1 LHWHETLIDKQ
12 KIDWTA
18 PTAIFKHRPVF
29 NIAKTSSH
37 AFASYAGGEP
47 EAEHDRCRDG
57 RLTMPLNR
65 EEGANFALGLCDA
78 EQR

>member
-1 LHWHETLIDKQ
+1 MPRDADGRAENRLGRSE
-12 KIDWTA
+12 
-18 PTAIFKHRPVF
+18 IFKHRPVF
-29 NIAKTSSH
+29 NKAKTSSH
-37 AFASYAGGEP
+37 AFASNAGGEP